1 VTDKLGHEGTG
12 MHTLTFYRQARRDGG
27 VRTGIDID
35 DDTVLVRFDP
45 GREDS
50 DPALLWYVDVRC
62 RAARLPRDADA
73 AREWLLRQAKTVK
86 RLLDGLADDVPAG
99 ADPDQWPLLKEA
111 RVNPGVTI
119 TVACSA
125 MRRAEAQHIADVLR
139 ETAAHWE
146 EWVDEL
152 APVNR

>member
-1 VTDKLGHEGTG
+1 

-62 RAARLPRDADA
+62 RGTRLPRDADG
-73 AREWLLRQAKTVK
+73 ARDWLLRQAKTIK
-86 RLLDGLADDVPAG
+86 GLLESLAGDVPVG
-99 ADPDQWPLLKEA
+99 ADPDQWPLTKQA
-111 RVNPGVTI
+111 RVSPAGVTI

-125 MRRAEAQHIADVLR
+125 MRRVEAQRIAEVLR
-139 ETAAHWE
+139 DTAKHWE